1 MLHFASST
9 IFSLGFS
16 DERVCLMKRK
26 YDIWYGVIAGRAE
39 NAATLQVCAAIKSND

>member
-9 IFSLGFS
+9 IFARAFS
-16 DERVCLMKRK
+16 NERACLMKRK

-39 NAATLQVCAAIKSND
+39 NGATLQVALQ